1 MMETIIELQDIWF
14 RYTEEDDWILKG
26 IDFSLQAGEWVTIL
40 GGNGSGKSTF
50 AKLLNG
56 LLVPNKGHISL
67 FGVTPQTD
75 DEIWRVR
82 QRVGMIFQ
90 NPENQI
96 VAMTVEDDV
105 AFGLENLGVDPDE
118 MEQRIDQ
125 VLEQLGIKEFRHREP
140 HKLSGGQKQRLAIA
154 GVLAMRPE
162 VMIFDE
168 STSMLD
174 PQGTEDVLAIMKNLQ
189 QQGISII
196 HITHEMD
203 EVYYCDRAIVF
214 KQGKIIKMGNPREV
228 LSDTQALLEAGLIP
242 PFAVRVREKLITN
255 GYSIGSEIMTEE
267 ELAGELWK
275 SLLPK

>member
-1 MMETIIELQDIWF
+1 MTTIIELQNIWF
-14 RYTEEDDWILKG
+14 RYPEEDGDWILKG
-26 IDFSLQAGEWVTIL
+26 IDFSLRAGEWVTIL

-67 FGVTPQTD
+67 FGETPKTD
-75 DEIWRVR
+75 DELWQVR

-118 MEQRIDQ
+118 MEDRIEQ
-125 VLEQLGIKEFRHREP
+125 VLTQLGIIEFRKREP

-174 PQGTEDVLAIMKNLQ
+174 PQGTVDVLTIMQRLQ

-203 EVYYCDRAIVF
+203 EVYLSDRVVVF
-214 KQGKIIKMGNPREV
+214 NKGVITNVGTPREV
-228 LSDTQALLEAGLIP
+228 LSDTQVLQEASLIP
-242 PFAVRVREKLITN
+242 PFAVRVRDKLTKQ
-255 GYSIGSEIMTEE
+255 GYNIGSEIMTEE
-267 ELAGELWK
+267 ELAGELWR